1 MILCIRA
8 RTFGFVCHRTK
19 WKLTLHILKREQVLF
34 VCFSQD
40 FVKLTGGLGSQL
52 IARLDILSW
61 RTLAS
66 HVGRCPI
73 QHRVRATRT
82 VIKSAG
88 LGINEYLLSRTYRG
102 SSGSFNQ
109 IHTGLELVRH
119 LLLHENIY
127 LSKLGHFHRQTYHSS
142 YLHWNLIHRTPL
154 IVHPAH

>member
-1 MILCIRA
+1 M
-8 RTFGFVCHRTK
+8 
-19 WKLTLHILKREQVLF
+19 F

-40 FVKLTGGLGSQL
+40 FVKLTGGLRSKL
-52 IARLDILSW
+52 VACLDILSW

-66 HVGRCPI
+66 HVRRCPV
-73 QHRVRATRT
+73 QHRIRTTRT

-88 LGINEYLLSRTYRG
+88 LGINEYLFSRTYRG

-127 LSKLGHFHRQTYHSS
+127 LSKLDHFHRQTYHSS
-142 YLHWNLIHRTPL
+142 YLHWNPTLQTPPVVHLAHQGHINGYHSYKSDHSFRHITIPQTRFGHRE
-154 IVHPAH
+154 